1 MNIRK
6 TFLLVLIIAI
16 ASLGLTLNGCKKK
29 SSPPPAS
36 PDAAVESAAN
46 AAEDAAKAAEDAAK
60 EAEKTAKEAAPAEH
74 PQ

>member
-29 SSPPPAS
+29 SSPPAS